1 MTDAPT
7 EPLFVALAS
16 VLAAIE
22 TGTIAEGEVE
32 SRSSVEHDGRTTEV
46 MLNVIV
52 RKSIRPLLGP
62 PDDEPA

>member
-32 SRSSVEHDGRTTEV
+32 SRMSSERDGTTAETTLTV
-46 MLNVIV
+46 TV
-52 RKSIRPLLGP
+52 RRSVRPLIGSA
-62 PDDEPA
+62 DDEPA

>member
-32 SRSSVEHDGRTTEV
+32 SRIDTESGDATTAV
-46 MLNVIV
+46 VLTVTV
-52 RKSIRPLLGP
+52 RKQVRPLVGP
-62 PDDEPA
+62 AEPA

>member
-22 TGTIAEGEVE
+22 NGTIAEGEVE
-32 SRSSVEHDGRTTEV
+32 SRVDQEQDGVTTAV
-46 MLNVIV
+46 TVTVTV
-52 RKSIRPLLGP
+52 RKAVRPLIGP
-62 PDDEPA
+62 ADSADA